1 MGASR
6 WRGLWPYVAAVG
18 AGTAYGVA
26 ARFAASGKDPSDPSL
41 LAVMTLAFV
50 AVVPFSMGILTVSV
64 LPAPRLVHALLL
76 PMVPCLI
83 TVLVSAAVGWEG
95 SICIVMAL
103 PIMLVLSI
111 AGGLIAYSTR
121 RRPHVS
127 TVSKVGALVLPF
139 ALTPVE
145 RLHSP
150 PTSLRT
156 VATEIAIAAPSAVV
170 WSQIVQVPAIAREEL
185 EPSLATRLGF
195 PRPVAATLDHPGV
208 GGVRH
213 ATFEGGVLFVE
224 TITDWRE
231 NELLRFRIAADTAS
245 IPPTTL
251 DEHVTIGGPYFD
263 VLTGTYSIEP
273 HGSGVVLHLASELR
287 VSTPFNIYANLW
299 ADAIMRSIQ
308 EQILEVLKKRCET
321 PR

>member
-1 MGASR
+1 M
-6 WRGLWPYVAAVG
+6 LWPYVAAVG
-18 AGTAYGVA
+18 TGTAYGIA
-26 ARFAASGKDPSDPSL
+26 ARFAASGKDVSL
-41 LAVMTLAFV
+41 LVVMSLAFM
-50 AVVPFSMGILTVSV
+50 ALVPFSMGILTVSV

-76 PMVPCLI
+76 PILPCLV
-83 TVLVSAAVGWEG
+83 TVLFSAAIGWEG

-103 PIMLVLSI
+103 PIMLLLSI
-111 AGGLIAYSTR
+111 AGGVVAYATH
-121 RRPHVS
+121 RRPYVS
-127 TVSKVGALVLPF
+127 AVSKVGALVLPF

-145 RLHSP
+145 RLHAP

-156 VATEIAIAAPSAVV
+156 VATEIVIAAPREVV

-185 EPSLATRLGF
+185 EPSLATRMGF

-208 GGVRH
+208 GGVRR

-231 NELLRFRIAADTAS
+231 NVRLRFTIAADTHS

-273 HGSGVVLHLASELR
+273 RAGGVVLHLESELR
-287 VSTPFNIYANLW
+287 VSTPFNVYANLL

-308 EQILEVLKKRCET
+308 EQILAVLKKRCE
-321 PR
+321 RSR